1 MAKGS
6 MREQMP
12 VVTAFID
19 QLREAFGREYI
30 DDIIRAG
37 MRGKPVFHATENGH
51 EVGTPVYQGS
61 PLDMRQEPF
70 LRRTGQPAWQAA
82 LDQQKLEN
90 EKGQG
95 DGRR

>member
-19 QLREAFGREYI
+19 QLREVFGREYI

-37 MRGKPVFHATENGH
+37 IRGKPVFHATENGH
-51 EVGTPVYQGS
+51 EVGTPVYQGL
-61 PLDMRQEPF
+61 PLDKTHEPF
-70 LRRTGQPAWQAA
+70 LRRTGKPAWQAA
-82 LDQQKLEN
+82 LDQQKLDN
-90 EKGQG
+90 KKGQC
-95 DGRR
+95 DGI

>member
-19 QLREAFGREYI
+19 QLREVFGREYI

-51 EVGTPVYQGS
+51 EVGTPVYRGA
-61 PLDMRQEPF
+61 PLDMTPEPCH
-70 LRRTGQPAWQAA
+70 RRTGKPAWQAA
-82 LDQQKLEN
+82 LDQQELDDK
-90 EKGQG
+90 KGQG
-95 DGRR
+95 DGSK

>member
-19 QLREAFGREYI
+19 QLREVFGREYI

-51 EVGTPVYQGS
+51 EVGTPVYQGT
-61 PLDMRQEPF
+61 PLDNTQEPF